1 MGFSTTRRQTT
12 RTRHLIGFVTLFL
25 CCCLASSHL
34 VHAADTADK
43 YAIAGSALLL
53 PWYLGVMDVLVQEG
67 VVDPSTTPGA
77 GLSGGAI
84 TAMTTCAGVTPKDQ
98 FDTWKK
104 ALVQCYDDWD
114 IQSGSFPCNGELS
127 EIVHNG
133 LSTFLKN
140 GTNVSDTCSHVGVA
154 FTKVGS
160 TFDNLES
167 TLVSNFSDD
176 QAILTDLISSSFLSC
191 SSMSK
196 PYFVNNGLATVD
208 GGYSTSLD
216 DLCGGTMD
224 EVKDCLRVQVYYPN
238 TTEDG
243 PVCSHQNTTDP
254 TVAVDLL
261 SQCMA
266 AAGGSLNVAAEGPPV
281 PAWANFTEIGDLPT
295 TCPSGP
301 TRFMPPGEADI
312 YPGKYV
318 PLNYSCFEWQ
328 CMAYIPYPNKLDD
341 LYSLGQEEARA
352 WVKATAKSTNTT
364 SFATSGSSLLLT
376 FATIIMGILVVI

>member
-1 MGFSTTRRQTT
+1 MGLPVTTRR
-12 RTRHLIGFVTLFL
+12 RTPVCRLIGIVTLFL
-25 CCCLASSHL
+25 CCCLPSSHL
-34 VHAADTADK
+34 VLASDTDAGR

-67 VVDPSTTPGA
+67 VVDPTTTPGA

-84 TAMTTCAGVTPKDQ
+84 TAMTTCAGVTAKDQ
-98 FDTWKK
+98 FDIWKK

-133 LSTFLKN
+133 LSTFLTN
-140 GTNVSDTCSHVGVA
+140 ETNVSDRCSHVGVA
-154 FTKVGS
+154 FTEVGS
-160 TFDNLES
+160 TFDNLTS
-167 TLVSNFSDD
+167 TIVSNVSDD
-176 QAILTDLISSSFLSC
+176 QVILTDLVSSSFLSC

-196 PYFVNNGLATVD
+196 PYFVNNGRPTVD

-216 DLCGGTMD
+216 DLCGGN
-224 EVKDCLRVQVYYPN
+224 KNCLRVQVYYPN
-238 TTEDG
+238 TTDEG
-243 PVCSHQNTTDP
+243 PVCTHQNTTDP

-261 SQCMA
+261 TQCLA
-266 AAGGSLNVAAEGPPV
+266 AAGGSLNMSAVGPPA
-281 PAWANFTEIGDLPT
+281 PLWANFTEIGDLPT

-301 TRFMPPGEADI
+301 ASFMPPGEADI

-318 PLNYSCFEWQ
+318 PLNYTCFEWQ
-328 CMAYIPYPNKLDD
+328 CMAYIPYPDKLDD

-352 WVKATAKSTNTT
+352 WVKATAKNTNNTP
-364 SFATSGSSLLLT
+364 SSSATSGSLLLS
-376 FATIIMGILVVI
+376 FAIIIIIMGSLV